1 MRKKIKENHK
11 RIVAMFI
18 FVLLCFTIIW
28 GGPYFAPVVYAD
40 TIIGDVELDKTNVMD
55 DLENSAKDGV
65 VFNISDYAFDE
76 KKETSV
82 FMFAEY
88 CYSFYSNLRG
98 NYGLYVYVH
107 NPKGLKFNLV
117 SSLNTITIRAG
128 ADDSSGY
135 VKYGLMFLNQCE
147 TQNYEGLFLKF
158 KVNLS
163 GEQKAV
169 IFDILASDKRV
180 YSVGEIEL
188 LTEGATNATSVRVS
202 TDYTFEGYAK
212 GYGPNE
218 NAESTLV
225 CKEEQAD
232 VLEDLS
238 VYSTYY
244 RPSAPNGK
252 DLYTQD
258 SLHSVYFAVP
268 NDFIKTFGNLYA
280 VHATWL
286 DVLTKPILVTGNETV
301 FETLSAFLGN
311 DIGNNSASLDYAYL
325 GRHKTGSEMGT
336 SATYHS
342 GGYCYNL
349 PNVWNSNYVA
359 CDNRLTSLYW
369 LFFAGAGVDSADTF
383 VVTSEMIKAKLTA
396 LTDEFG
402 GDLVND
408 KYSSILFET
417 VADSFT
423 DVNITSDDTFDLA
436 SATISKDFWDK
447 LFGLDGEVTSIT
459 YDGVQAIQAISDS
472 DITGNAAEDCK
483 NLYISSADY
492 AEFVDFY
499 NANKAESTVYLFR
512 YQVTDYRAEEATLFQ
527 KGSLSM
533 WTEKDTNAYF
543 FQETF
548 NLDFD
553 VIDVTF
559 SNGEKTTVIP
569 VAMSPIDIISDGT
582 PPLDTNSDKGREWL
596 KILLAVLLL
605 IVLLVVLM
613 PLLPYIIKGIVWII
627 SLPFKAIKAIVNAFK
642 KKKE

>member
-1 MRKKIKENHK
+1 M
-11 RIVAMFI
+11 
-18 FVLLCFTIIW
+18 
-28 GGPYFAPVVYAD
+28 
-40 TIIGDVELDKTNVMD
+40 
-55 DLENSAKDGV
+55 
-65 VFNISDYAFDE
+65 
-76 KKETSV
+76 
-82 FMFAEY
+82 
-88 CYSFYSNLRG
+88 
-98 NYGLYVYVH
+98 
-107 NPKGLKFNLV
+107 
-117 SSLNTITIRAG
+117 
-128 ADDSSGY
+128 
-135 VKYGLMFLNQCE
+135 
-147 TQNYEGLFLKF
+147 
-158 KVNLS
+158 
-163 GEQKAV
+163 
-169 IFDILASDKRV
+169 
-180 YSVGEIEL
+180 
-188 LTEGATNATSVRVS
+188 
-202 TDYTFEGYAK
+202 
-212 GYGPNE
+212 
-218 NAESTLV
+218 
-225 CKEEQAD
+225 
-232 VLEDLS
+232 
-238 VYSTYY
+238 
-244 RPSAPNGK
+244 
-252 DLYTQD
+252 
-258 SLHSVYFAVP
+258 
-268 NDFIKTFGNLYA
+268 
-280 VHATWL
+280 
-286 DVLTKPILVTGNETV
+286 
-301 FETLSAFLGN
+301 
-311 DIGNNSASLDYAYL
+311 
-325 GRHKTGSEMGT
+325 
-336 SATYHS
+336 
-342 GGYCYNL
+342 
-349 PNVWNSNYVA
+349 
-359 CDNRLTSLYW
+359 
-369 LFFAGAGVDSADTF
+369 
-383 VVTSEMIKAKLTA
+383 
-396 LTDEFG
+396 
-402 GDLVND
+402 
-408 KYSSILFET
+408 YSSILFET

-492 AEFVDFY
+492 AEFVGFY